1 MAVAI
6 PLIAG
11 GIGAWA
17 TTGTAV
23 GAAAGWAIGS
33 SIGSIIERK
42 YFGPDVPPNALTD
55 LQVQTSSWGV
65 GLPEVFGTQRL
76 AGNIIWSTDKILVGG
91 NQGKFGGK
99 GGGGGKGG
107 AGKGKKGT
115 GSQGYYVVGIAF
127 ALAEGPIG
135 GIKRIWAG
143 GDLIFD
149 DGAPVYVPSMD
160 QSSPQGGYQ
169 TFTASNQP
177 ITSTGGSSLGT
188 WTLYHGTNL
197 QTADPT
203 IVANGSANGPEGV
216 PYQQVT
222 LANGFE
228 YTYGSPQYGKMGT
241 ACAYRGVA
249 YIVFDAL
256 NCGYGGTIPPLTFE
270 VVGQPGTL
278 NAPAAISPI
287 YNPIPSS
294 LFGSAFGANDTVR
307 CELVDADTI
316 AIPTGE
322 CIAFCNLE
330 GQLKQYT
337 PPGLSLPHPGA
348 SDGFLPFSVIKNGSN
363 LLVNGN
369 YSLYTGPARTL
380 LSWTYLS
387 NTGALGGSALAQFL
401 DVGASVWGVGAASVG
416 GITAVYNPSFSSGT
430 PNYNVTAYSSSL
442 VQATAYSQTVIA
454 IGGAIYLASN
464 TAQSIVG
471 FDTASN
477 TFTNYV
483 LALNAGTTLINWFTD
498 GIYFYAVDNTYLCYK
513 IQLTGEIPDVLLS
526 TFQLPA
532 STNGYFFANG
542 WLYCR
547 LNLSPFTT
555 LYKLNADGSIR
566 YTTVLPGTWGQ
577 VIVSSKGILFIN
589 LNYAQTTTSATYFLA
604 SFGDTTLTPTAPT
617 LPVVLQAVCSRAGFT
632 NTDVSLVPA
641 LPVNLTRRAGN
652 SARDVLKVLCQ
663 VYQMDMVDSAGTLR
677 FVPKGQNIAGHLEY
691 NDIGYG
697 KPVAK
702 GAQPPAP
709 YVFSIGQGTDLPR
722 SVTFKYTSALT
733 NYNPNSQFFQLHDPY
748 GKDVAISVPL
758 TLDDRTALTAA
769 MLMCVEPHIERTS
782 YSWTLNFATGLN
794 YEPGDVLQMPWGVTR
809 ITQATIKDGQ
819 INPTWEFRGVID
831 ASYVINSG
839 AGMAQAVPIPQIGQP
854 NATQAA
860 LPVGSSGSLIAT
872 QAQPSSVPGQVPTR
886 PPLNL
891 GVAEASLVEVPPLQS
906 NQTTPFYLIAPYGTG
921 STFGGAAIYEST
933 DGGTTYSEIAQ
944 QGTSGIVGWT
954 PQVLAATQPYTWD
967 TVSTLNVYLNASYM
981 QLSSATD
988 LQVIQGANLALLGS
1002 ELIQFGVAQ
1011 LLTDANGNA
1020 YYQLSRL
1027 LRGRRGTEWAMAS
1040 HAAGETFTLI
1050 VATDETVID
1059 YGLHDLN
1066 NSAQFKVATVGQA
1079 IANVNAIPFAP
1090 TGVWFTPF
1098 SVADL
1103 TATLDGS
1110 GNWNIAFVPRAR
1122 LNGWWGSGYAPSLD
1136 PDTQTW
1142 SMDIWNNYYGRL
1154 ARTVSGPLTSPAF
1167 QYTAAM
1173 QAADGYADG
1182 MYGFRVY
1189 QVSSVIG
1196 RGPIN
1201 TVNVT

>member
-17 TTGTAV
+17 TTGTAI

-169 TFTASNQP
+169 TFTATNQP
-177 ITSTGGSSLGT
+177 ITSTGGSSLGS

-203 IVANGSANGPEGV
+203 IAANGSANGPEGV

-222 LANGFE
+222 LQNGFE

-278 NAPAAISPI
+278 NAPTVLTPV
-287 YNPIPSS
+287 YNPIPAS
-294 LFGSAFGANDTVR
+294 LVNQGLGNYCYRA
-307 CELVDADTI
+307 ELIDDQTLC
-316 AIPTGE
+316 IPTGNYV
-322 CIAFCNLE
+322 CYCSTS
-330 GQLKQYT
+330 GQLKDYSNNYNWPQISGNAVHSVT
-337 PPGLSLPHPGA
+337 LTSAGQSLQA
-348 SDGFLPFSVIKNGSN
+348 NYDNGHRPARSN
-363 LLVNGN
+363 LPWTTDSTAGIVGGTNNGPGPTFAIGYQCWHVDSYYGNIWNPLTHAGAPNYQVLPYTSALVNWGGN
-369 YSLYTGPARTL
+369 
-380 LSWTYLS
+380 
-387 NTGALGGSALAQFL
+387 
-401 DVGASVWGVGAASVG
+401 
-416 GITAVYNPSFSSGT
+416 AVP
-430 PNYNVTAYSSSL
+430 
-442 VQATAYSQTVIA
+442 
-454 IGGAIYLASN
+454 IGGVVYLLGAGA
-464 TAQSIVG
+464 TTVAVVG
-471 FDTASN
+471 FDTASF
-477 TFTNYV
+477 TFTSYN
-483 LALNAGTTLINWFTD
+483 LPLNAGTTLGTFFTD
-498 GIYFYAVDNTYLCYK
+498 GIYLYAVDNNYLCYQ
-513 IQLTGEIPDVLLS
+513 IQLVGNAPTTLIK
-526 TFQLPA
+526 TFQLPNN
-532 STNGYFFANG
+532 TTQYFWANG
-542 WLYCR
+542 WLYC
-547 LNLSPFTT
+547 SYFSST

-566 YTTVLPGTWGQ
+566 YQTTLPQSWSQQFIT
-577 VIVSSKGILFIN
+577 SAGILF
-589 LNYAQTTTSATYFLA
+589 LNGQRFSATGATYFIV
-604 SFGDTTLTPTAPT
+604 SFGDTTLTPTSPT
-617 LPVVLQAVCSRAGFT
+617 LPVVLQAVCTRAGFT

-677 FVPKGQNIAGHLEY
+677 FVPKGQNIAGQLEY

-697 KPVAK
+697 KPIGA
-702 GAQPPAP
+702 GAQPAAP

-782 YSWTLNFATGLN
+782 YSWTTNFATGLN

-809 ITQATIKDGQ
+809 ITQVTIKNGQ
-819 INPTWEFRGVID
+819 INPTWEFHGVID

-839 AGMAQAVPIPQIGQP
+839 AGIAQAVPIPQIGQP

-906 NQTTPFYLIAPYGTG
+906 NQATPFYLIAPYGTG

-954 PQVLAATQPYTWD
+954 PQVLPATQPYTWD
-967 TVSTLNVYLNASYM
+967 TISTLNVYLNASYM

-1011 LLTDANGNA
+1011 LLTDANGNP

-1027 LRGRRGTEWAMAS
+1027 LRGRRGTEWAMGS
-1040 HAAGETFTLI
+1040 HVAGETFTLI
-1050 VATDETVID
+1050 LATDETVID

-1079 IANVNAIPFAP
+1079 IANVNAMPFAP
-1090 TGVWFTPF
+1090 TGVWFKPF
-1098 SVADL
+1098 SPSHL
-1103 TATLDGS
+1103 RATLDGS
-1110 GNWNIAFVPRAR
+1110 NDWTLTFVPRAR

-1136 PDTQTW
+1136 VDTQTW
-1142 SMDIWNNYYGRL
+1142 SLDIIRNWNGTV
-1154 ARTVSGPLTSPAF
+1154 ARTVTGQLSSPSF
-1167 QYTAAM
+1167 LYTAAM
-1173 QAADGYADG
+1173 QSADGFTPGATN
-1182 MYGFRVY
+1182 MTFNLY
-1189 QVSSVIG
+1189 QVSSVLG
-1196 RGPIN
+1196 RGYGSTLIP
-1201 TVNVT
+1201 

>member
-11 GIGAWA
+11 YVGTWA
-17 TTGTAV
+17 AGEVGVSAAV
-23 GAAAGWAIGS
+23 GWAIGS

-42 YFGPDVPPNALTD
+42 YFGPDVAPNALTD

-65 GLPEVFGTQRL
+65 GLPQVFGTQRL

-115 GSQGYYVVGIAF
+115 GSQGYYVVAIAF

-169 TFTASNQP
+169 TFTANNQP

-203 IVANGSANGPEGV
+203 IAANGSANGPEGV

-228 YTYGSPQYGKMGT
+228 YTYGSPQFGKMGT
-241 ACAYRGVA
+241 ACAYRGIA

-278 NAPAAISPI
+278 NAPQ
-287 YNPIPSS
+287 
-294 LFGSAFGANDTVR
+294 
-307 CELVDADTI
+307 TI
-316 AIPTGE
+316 AGPFEVFPSAVQQFAEVSPGGDYAAFVKPNDSTYYSQSILNLRTGE
-322 CIAFCNLE
+322 
-330 GQLKQYT
+330 
-337 PPGLSLPHPGA
+337 
-348 SDGFLPFSVIKNGSN
+348 V
-363 LLVNGN
+363 
-369 YSLYTGPARTL
+369 
-380 LSWTYLS
+380 
-387 NTGALGGSALAQFL
+387 
-401 DVGASVWGVGAASVG
+401 
-416 GITAVYNPSFSSGT
+416 TAVYNNEPYGSYGQQSVFGVCRDGASLVFGNGAGPFALQMPNASATIDYAFTRNSLNGCNLFPTNVGGAVWIWDAYAGSSGVF
-430 PNYNVTAYSSSL
+430 PGYVFQLGSLINYDLPAMVTSQ
-442 VQATAYSQTVIA
+442 QAHFPVIA
-454 IGGAIYLASN
+454 GIFYYFS
-464 TAQSIVG
+464 
-471 FDTASN
+471 
-477 TFTNYV
+477 
-483 LALNAGTTLINWFTD
+483 GTTLYACQPPVFTAIATTLGASPTQIFTD
-498 GIYFYAVDNTYLCYK
+498 GITLFASVGSSIYSVDTATGVASLYMTPSINCNTY
-513 IQLTGEIPDVLLS
+513 
-526 TFQLPA
+526 A
-532 STNGYFFANG
+532 FANG
-542 WLYCR
+542 YLFGV
-547 LNLSPFTT
+547 LNNIVYKFNANGTVRYSTT
-555 LYKLNADGSIR
+555 MAVQGASTSANPIIPSGNGILISGKSTGSG
-566 YTTVLPGTWGQ
+566 TGTWAC
-577 VIVSSKGILFIN
+577 IV
-589 LNYAQTTTSATYFLA
+589 
-604 SFGDTTLTPTAPT
+604 SFGDTAITPVAPT
-617 LPVVLQAVCSRAGFT
+617 LPLVLQAVCSRAGFT

-677 FVPKGQNIAGHLEY
+677 FVPKGQNIAAQLEF

-782 YSWTLNFATGLN
+782 YSWTLNFATGMI

-809 ITQATIKDGQ
+809 ITQVTIKDGQ
-819 INPTWEFRGVID
+819 GNPTWEFRGVLD

-854 NATQAA
+854 NATQTA

-872 QAQPSSVPGQVPTR
+872 QGQPSSTPGQVPTR

-891 GVAEASLVEVPPLQS
+891 GAAYASMVEVPPLQS
-906 NQTTPFYLIAPYGTG
+906 TQTSPFYLAIPYTSG
-921 STFGGAAIYEST
+921 STFVGVAIYEST
-933 DGGTTYSEIAQ
+933 DGGVTFNEIAQ
-944 QGTSGIVGWT
+944 QAISGIAGYAT
-954 PQVLAATQPYTWD
+954 QALPDTQPYTWD
-967 TVSTLNVYLNASYM
+967 TVTTLSVYLSSSYM

-988 LQVIQGANLALLGS
+988 LQVIQGANLALIGT

-1011 LLTDANGNA
+1011 LLVDGSGNS

-1027 LRGRRGTEWAMAS
+1027 LRGRRGTEWAMAG
-1040 HAAGETFTLI
+1040 HAPNENFTLI
-1050 VATDETVID
+1050 SPTQETTIP

-1066 NSAQFKVATVGQA
+1066 NAAEFKVATVGQSLS
-1079 IANVNAIPFAP
+1079 VVGEQSFAP
-1090 TGVWFTPF
+1090 TGIWFKPF
-1098 SVADL
+1098 SAVHFRYP
-1103 TATLDGS
+1103 LDSS
-1110 GNWNIAFVPRAR
+1110 GNWNLSFTPRAR
-1122 LNGWWGSGYAPSLD
+1122 LNGWWGSGYSPSLD

-1142 SMDIWNNYYGRL
+1142 SLDVQDYYTGQIV
-1154 ARTVSGPLTSPAF
+1154 RTVGGSLSSPSF

-1173 QAADGYADG
+1173 QTADGFTPG
-1182 MYGFRVY
+1182 QHGIIFNLY

-1196 RGPIN
+1196 RGYVN
-1201 TVNVT
+1201 TVTT

>member
-11 GIGAWA
+11 YAGTWAAGEIGVSA
-17 TTGTAV
+17 AV
-23 GAAAGWAIGS
+23 GWAVGS
-33 SIGSIIERK
+33 AVGSIIERK
-42 YFGPDVPPNALTD
+42 YFGPSVPSNSLTD

-76 AGNIIWSTDKILVGG
+76 AGNIIWSTDKLLVGG

-115 GSQGYYVVGIAF
+115 GSQGYYVVAIAF

-160 QSSPQGGYQ
+160 PSSPQGGYQ
-169 TFTASNQP
+169 TFTANNQP
-177 ITSTGGSSLGT
+177 ITSSGGSSLGT

-197 QTADPT
+197 QTVDPT
-203 IVANGSANGPEGV
+203 IAANGSANGPEGV

-228 YTYGSPQYGKMGT
+228 YTYGSPQFGKMGT

-287 YNPIPSS
+287 YNPIPAS
-294 LFGSAFGANDTVR
+294 LFSLPLGYNATVR
-307 CELVDADTI
+307 CDLIDADTL
-316 AIPTGE
+316 AIPTGLSV
-322 CIAFCNLE
+322 AYCNLS
-330 GQLKQYT
+330 GQLKQYV
-337 PPGLSLPHPGA
+337 PPGIVLPHPG
-348 SDGFLPFSVIKNGSN
+348 SVDGLYPYSVIKSGSA
-363 LLVNGN
+363 LLVNCN
-369 YSLYTGPARTL
+369 YSIYSGPARTL
-380 LSWTYLS
+380 LSWAYLS
-387 NTGALGGSALAQFL
+387 NTSALGGDPYAQL
-401 DVGASVWGVGAASVG
+401 LLVDGEPWGVGSASTG
-416 GITAVYNPSFSSGT
+416 SITAVFNPLLSSGS
-430 PNYNVTAYSSSL
+430 PNYYADAYSSAL
-442 VQATAYSQTVIA
+442 VAPTAYNAPAIA
-454 IGGAIYLASN
+454 IGGAIYLESN
-464 TAQSIVG
+464 TAQSVVG
-471 FDTASN
+471 FDTVSN
-477 TFTNYV
+477 AFTNYV
-483 LALNAGTTLINWFTD
+483 LPLNAGTTLINWFTD

-513 IQLTGEIPDVLLS
+513 IQMTGEIPDVLVT

-532 STNGYFFANG
+532 TTNGFFFANG

-547 LNLSPFTT
+547 LNLSPYTT
-555 LYKLNADGSIR
+555 LYKLNPDGSIR
-566 YTTVLPGTWGQ
+566 YTTVLPDIWSQ
-577 VIVSSKGILFIN
+577 AIVCATGIVFIKNNYSS
-589 LNYAQTTTSATYFLA
+589 TTTGATYFLC

-617 LPVVLQAVCSRAGFT
+617 LPEVLQAVCARAGFSA
-632 NTDVSLVPA
+632 TDVSLVPA

-677 FVPKGQNIAGHLEY
+677 FVPKGQNIAGQLGY
-691 NDIGYG
+691 DDIGYG
-697 KPVAK
+697 KSVAA

-709 YVFSIGQGTDLPR
+709 YIFTMGQGTDLPR
-722 SVTFKYTSALT
+722 SVVLKYTSALT
-733 NYNPNSQFFQLHDPY
+733 NYNPDSQFFQLHDPY
-748 GKDVAISVPL
+748 GKDVSISVPL

-769 MLMCVEPHIERTS
+769 MLMCVEPHIESTS
-782 YSWTLNFATGLN
+782 YSWTLNFAKGLN

-809 ITQATIKDGQ
+809 ITQATLKDGQ
-819 INPTWEFRGVID
+819 LNPTWEFRGVID

-839 AGMAQAVPIPQIGQP
+839 QGSAQAVPVPQLGQP
-854 NATQAA
+854 IATQAP
-860 LPVGSSGSLIAT
+860 LPIGSSGSLIAT
-872 QAQPSSVPGQVPTR
+872 QGQPSSVPGQVPTR

-891 GVAEASLVEVPPLQS
+891 GVARASLVEVPPLQS
-906 NQTTPFYLIAPYGTG
+906 NQSTPFYLIAPYGTG
-921 STFGGAAIYEST
+921 SSFAGAAIYEST
-933 DGGTTYSEIAQ
+933 DGGTTYAEIAQ
-944 QGTSGIVGWT
+944 QGTPGVVGWT
-954 PQVLAATQPYTWD
+954 PQALASTQPYTWD
-967 TVSTLNVYLNASYM
+967 TGTLLNVYLNAPYM

-988 LQVIQGANLALLGS
+988 PQVIQGANLALIGS
-1002 ELIQFGVAQ
+1002 ELIQSGVAQ

-1027 LRGRRGTEWAMAS
+1027 LRGRRGTEWAMGS
-1040 HAAGETFTLI
+1040 HVAGETFTLI
-1050 VATDETVID
+1050 LATDETVID

-1066 NSAQFKVATVGQA
+1066 NSAQFKVATVGQS
-1079 IANVNAIPFAP
+1079 IANVNAMPFAP

-1098 SVADL
+1098 SVAHL
-1103 TATLDGS
+1103 TAALDGS

-1142 SMDIWNNYYGRL
+1142 SMDIWNNYYDRL

-1189 QVSSVIG
+1189 QVSSALG
-1196 RGPIN
+1196 RGTIN
-1201 TVNVT
+1201 SVNVT